1 MKLLGLAISIAA
13 TAHVGQLDKGGQPYI
28 LHPLTVMHKVKSE
41 CPYTKQVA
49 VLHDVLEDSDVTLDH
64 LKALGF
70 SHHVLVALELLTHS
84 KDQRYESYIIG
95 IGTDLRAT
103 LVKLADLRHNSD
115 LTRLK
120 GVTDKDLERM
130 AKYQRAYV
138 YLTSRKLA
146 MLSKGYFA

>member
-13 TAHVGQLDKGGQPYI
+13 TAHVNQLDKGGQPYI

-70 SHHVLVALELLTHS
+70 SHHVLVALELLTHTKS
-84 KDQRYESYIIG
+84 QLYESYITG

-120 GVTDKDLERM
+120 GITDKDLERM

-138 YLTSRKLA
+138 YLVERKAEMLA
-146 MLSKGYFA
+146 EGLFA